1 MEQLIRAIRLGD
13 TATVRALLQQGV
25 NPDVSGPSGRSAL
38 VLAASVARWE
48 IVDLL
53 LQAGAN
59 PNAANVSGLTALM
72 LAATQNRDDAVQA
85 LLSAGADPLIEDTQ
99 HHNAPWHSRH
109 GSVDFAVPF
118 KWGWHVTLFGRRIF
132 PTRSARLIK
141 APR

>member
-1 MEQLIRAIRLGD
+1 MELLIKAIHLGD
-13 TATVRALLQQGV
+13 TATVKALLKQGV
-25 NPDVSGPSGRSAL
+25 NPDVSGQSGRSAL

-72 LAATQNRDDAVQA
+72 LAATQNRDEAVQA
-85 LLSAGADPLIEDTQ
+85 LLA
-99 HHNAPWHSRH
+99 
-109 GSVDFAVPF
+109 
-118 KWGWHVTLFGRRIF
+118 LFGRRIF

-141 APR
+141 GAL